1 MTTFFGFPAK
11 AFKTCIFILVLLAI
25 GSPVAAQPWMN
36 GGDSLKNFYDI
47 QRNFNEYWKDR
58 TIEKGKGYKQFKRW
72 EWFWEQRV
80 APTGEFP
87 NPMQLLMERP
97 VLKDEDKKADR
108 VLGTAITNPWSSIGP
123 SQSTGGYS
131 GIGRINCIAVHPTN
145 ANTIW
150 AGTASGGLWK
160 STNGGST
167 WSTVTDLLPT
177 LGVGDVAIDPVN
189 TNTMYLATGD
199 GNHFTAYSVGV
210 LKSTDGGATWNTTG
224 LNYNTTQTVRMTRI
238 LVNPTTPN
246 TLIVAA
252 SNGIYRSTNGG
263 TNWTQAIAGDFK
275 DIEFKP
281 GDPTILYAGRSN
293 GAIYRSTNGGANW
306 TLITNG
312 LPTANAGRVA
322 LAVSIQDPTVV
333 YALFAN
339 SATAGY
345 LGLYLSTDSGLTWT
359 LSSNTP
365 NILDGS
371 AAGTDVGGQ
380 GWYDLALA
388 VSPTDAGEVYVG
400 GINVWRSQDFG
411 VSWTKLTHW
420 YNMNGF
426 ATVHADQHC
435 LYYPAGSRLYLGN
448 DGGVYSTVT
457 SGTSWSWIGN
467 GIRSTQFYRLGSSA
481 TNGNKI
487 IGGAQDNGSKLYNG
501 TTWTDIYGGDGMEGA
516 IDPTNEN
523 IIYATSQSGTL
534 GRSVNGGTNFTTI
547 SPITTG
553 GAWITPYML
562 NPQNPQAIYAG
573 YVNVWKS
580 LNRGSNWSQISSFS
594 GSSSL
599 NILKVAPS
607 DSNTIYVS
615 TGSGNI
621 KRTTNGG
628 GAWTTVNLPISNT
641 LTSVAIH
648 PTNPQKIW
656 ATFSGYSA
664 GNKVYVSTNGGT
676 NWTNISGTLPNIPVN
691 CIVYQNNSP
700 ERLYIGTDVGVYY
713 IDQTLT
719 DWSDYNQNMP
729 NVIVNELEIQYSAGK
744 IRAATYGRGMWE
756 ASIISGGSIATGT
769 VGPNACAGET
779 LAVPFTISDLM
790 NADNVFTVQLSSSIG
805 SFNNPTEIGSLT
817 GTGSGT
823 IFATIPS
830 NATTGNGYKVRVV
843 SSNPILTG
851 SPNPGTLTISAKPIP
866 AISGTTNVC
875 SGTSSKYTTSPPA
888 GITILWVASGGT
900 ITGAANLDTVNVTWG
915 AAGQASLK
923 LIQTITAGGCSDSV
937 TTAIIINPLPSVSFT
952 GTMAVCPGST
962 SVYSSTAS
970 GEWTATNGT
979 IIGQS
984 TGPSVVVVWGKTGNG
999 SLKLIQTSTGGC
1011 KDSLSQNISF
1021 KNNVLAA
1028 IAGDTSSCKNSSA
1041 VYTAKITSGVSYVWS
1056 VTGGTLT
1063 GSTSE
1068 QGVSVRWGNTS
1079 NGSIRLIQTDLTA
1092 LCSDTSV
1099 IPVTLSSSPV
1109 VAISGNFDDITT
1121 GATASYTAAAN
1132 PGGTNKWLASGGTI
1146 TSGATGTTAQIL
1158 WNTTGTASLKL
1169 IQSNANGCTDSA
1181 AQTFQIK
1188 PAATVSIT
1196 GAASL
1201 CQNAEASYSVPLEN
1215 GMSVTWLATGGQVKS
1230 SSGNSTVIIWQ
1241 NSGAGLLK
1249 AIRTMTT
1256 PSFKDTV
1263 IYNVTVQPL
1272 PAKPVITG
1280 NSAMLTSS
1288 AASGNQWFR
1297 NGSEI
1302 TGAVNKT
1309 YAPTI
1314 SGLYT
1319 VQVTSQENCISPISD
1334 AIDILITAIENESE
1348 AGSRVVVTPNPAV
1361 GYISIQCPAANYENV
1376 LLKLVDVNGREVLK
1390 TQMTAGE
1397 NLLKGDID
1405 LHSVSNGTYFL
1416 SIQTALKTYTVKVSV
1431 SR

>member
-1 MTTFFGFPAK
+1 MTTFFRFPAK
-11 AFKTCIFILVLLAI
+11 VFKTCILAFVLLSI
-25 GSPVAAQPWMN
+25 GAPLFAQSWVDTA
-36 GGDSLKNFYDI
+36 GTSTNFYSI
-47 QRNFNEYWKDR
+47 QRSFNEYWKDR
-58 TIEKGKGYKQFKRW
+58 PIEKGRGYKQFKRW

-97 VLKDEDKKADR
+97 VLKDGDKKVDR
-108 VLGTAITNPWSSIGP
+108 VLGTAITNPWSSVGP

-131 GIGRINCIAVHPTN
+131 GIGRINCITVNPTN
-145 ANTIW
+145 SNVIW

-160 STNGGST
+160 STNAGST

-177 LGVGDVAIDPVN
+177 LGVGDVAIDPSN

-199 GNHFTAYSVGV
+199 GDHFTAYSVGV
-210 LKSTDGGATWNTTG
+210 LKSTDGGTTWNTTG
-224 LNYNTTQTVRMTRI
+224 LNYNTTQTVRMSRI
-238 LVNPTTPN
+238 LINPTTPN

-281 GDPTILYAGRSN
+281 GDPSILYAGKSN
-293 GAIYRSTNGGANW
+293 GAIYRSTNSGANW

-333 YALFAN
+333 YALFAH
-339 SATAGY
+339 SSTSGY
-345 LGLYLSTDSGLTWT
+345 LGLYVSTDSGLTWT

-371 AAGTDVGGQ
+371 AAGTDTGGQ

-400 GINVWRSQDFG
+400 GMCVWRSQDFG
-411 VSWTKLTHW
+411 ASWTKLTHW

-435 LYYPAGSRLYLGN
+435 LYYPEGSRLYLGN
-448 DGGVYSTVT
+448 DGGIYSSVN
-457 SGTSWSWIGN
+457 SGTTWSWIGN
-467 GIRSTQFYRLGSSA
+467 GIRNTQFYRLGGSA

-501 TTWTDIYGGDGMEGA
+501 TTWTDVYGGDGMEGV

-523 IIYATSQSGTL
+523 ILYATSQNGSL
-534 GRSVNGGTNFTTI
+534 GKSVNGGTNFTTI
-547 SPITTG
+547 SPIATG

-562 NPQNPQAIYAG
+562 NPQNPQTIYAG

-580 LNRGSNWSQISSFS
+580 LNRGSTWSQISSFS

-641 LTSVAIH
+641 LTSIAIH

-676 NWTNISGTLPNIPVN
+676 NWTNISGTLPNIPAN

-719 DWSDYNQNMP
+719 DWSDYNQSLP
-729 NVIVNELEIQYSAGK
+729 NVIIDELEIQYTVGK

-756 ASIISGGSIATGT
+756 ASIITGGSIATGA
-769 VGPNACAGET
+769 VAPNACAGEA

-790 NADNVFTVQLSSSIG
+790 NADNVFTVQLSSSVG
-805 SFNNPTEIGSLT
+805 SFNNPTEIGSIT
-817 GTGSGT
+817 STVSGT
-823 IFATIPS
+823 ISATLPLNIAS
-830 NATTGNGYKVRVV
+830 GNGYKVRVV
-843 SSNPILTG
+843 SSNPVMTG
-851 SPNPGTLTISAKPIP
+851 SVNPGTLNISAKPVP
-866 AISGTTNVC
+866 VISGTTTVC
-875 SGTSSKYTTSPPA
+875 SGTASKYTTSPPA
-888 GITILWVASGGT
+888 GITNLWVASGGT
-900 ITGAANLDTVNVTWG
+900 ISGAANLDTVNVAWG
-915 AAGQASLK
+915 TIGQGSLK
-923 LIQTITAGGCSDSV
+923 LIQTITTAGCTDS
-937 TTAIIINPLPSVSFT
+937 TITAITISPLPSVSFT
-952 GTMAVCPGST
+952 GVTEVCPGST
-962 SVYSSTAS
+962 AVYSSPAP
-970 GEWTATNGT
+970 GEWKATNGT

-984 TGPSVVVVWGKTGNG
+984 SGTSAVVIWGKSGNG
-999 SLKLIQTSTGGC
+999 SLKLIQTSSGGC
-1011 KDSLSQNISF
+1011 RDSLSQNISF
-1021 KNNVLAA
+1021 KNNMLAA
-1028 IAGDTSSCKNSSA
+1028 IAGDTISCKNSPA
-1041 VYTAKITSGVSYVWS
+1041 VYTAKTTAGVSYVWS
-1056 VTGGTLT
+1056 VTGGTIT
-1063 GSTSE
+1063 GSNS
-1068 QGVSVRWGNTS
+1068 GPDLSVQWGNTTA
-1079 NGSIRLIQTDLTA
+1079 GSIRLIQTDLTA

-1099 IPVTLSSSPV
+1099 IPVTLSSPPV
-1109 VAISGNFDDITT
+1109 VTISGNFNDITN
-1121 GATASYTAAAN
+1121 GATAAYTAPAN
-1132 PGGTNKWLASGGTI
+1132 PGGTNQWLASGGTI
-1146 TSGATGTTAQIL
+1146 TSGTTGNIVQVL

-1169 IQSNANGCTDSA
+1169 IQSNAAGCTDSA
-1181 AQTFQIK
+1181 VQTFQVK
-1188 PAATVSIT
+1188 PPATVSIT
-1196 GAASL
+1196 GEASL
-1201 CQNAEASYSVPLEN
+1201 CQNAEATYSVPLEN

-1249 AIRTMTT
+1249 AIRTITT

-1263 IYNVTVQPL
+1263 IYNITVHPL

-1280 NSAMLTSS
+1280 NAVMLTSS

-1297 NGSEI
+1297 NNSEI
-1302 TGAVNKT
+1302 AGAVNKT
-1309 YAPTI
+1309 YEPTI
-1314 SGLYT
+1314 SGLYS
-1319 VQVTSQENCISPISD
+1319 VQVKSQENCTSEMSN
-1334 AIDILITAIENESE
+1334 AIDIFITDIENESE
-1348 AGSRVVVTPNPAV
+1348 TDSRVVVTPNPAI
-1361 GYISIQCPAANYENV
+1361 GYIAIQCPASNYEDV

-1390 TQMTAGE
+1390 THLMAGE

-1405 LHSVSNGTYFL
+1405 LHSVANGTYFL
-1416 SIQTALKTYTVKVSV
+1416 NIQTALKTYTVKVSV